1 MKHYVILAIGSLAA
15 SFATLAVAQENEPSL
30 TQQDREQ
37 ILELGK
43 KNDDAWSKS
52 DAAALAALYTE
63 DAIFVTPGAT
73 FSGREA
79 IEKRY
84 LDTFQGLKTKLGADL
99 SPEGK
104 HVTNITKNVDMHA
117 LDNNAVLGVGEWS
130 QIIPGPNDTVKEIH
144 GSYGCVTVRVG
155 DSWKNRMLV
164 VNVAPSTPTGAATP
178 APTATQGNQ

>member
-1 MKHYVILAIGSLAA
+1 MKAYIILAITGLSTCFGAWA
-15 SFATLAVAQENEPSL
+15 IAQDKETSL

-37 ILELGK
+37 IVAIGK
-43 KNDDAWSKS
+43 KNDEAWRKS
-52 DAAALAALYTE
+52 DAAALAALFTE
-63 DAIFVTPGAT
+63 DAIFVTPGST
-73 FSGREA
+73 ISGREA

-84 LDTFQGLKTKLGADL
+84 LDVLEGLKKKLGSDL

-104 HVTNITKNVDMHA
+104 HITNVTKNVEMHA
-117 LDNNAVLGVGEWS
+117 LDNDAVWGVGEWS

-164 VNVAPSTPTGAATP
+164 VNVAPSTPGGATTP
-178 APTATQGNQ
+178 APTATQANQ